1 MYSVRL
7 LRLALLVPLALVLL
21 PAAAV
26 KAAPKMPI
34 GFYDDP
40 SFRWANEKTI
50 PSNLLAAEKAHS
62 SIIHALADWRQIA
75 PDKPKNPLDGDD
87 PAYNLSDLDAL
98 VRTAPRYNQQ
108 VFITISGCPAWA
120 NGGQTN
126 NHPPKNLNDFT
137 QFAHMLAARYNG
149 RRIGFGAVTRWAVW
163 NEPNLAL
170 FLTPQFSPSG
180 KIVSPAEYVKLYM
193 AAYKGIK
200 AGNPTAV
207 VAAGETSNRGHNA
220 PTHSVSDSVAPA
232 TFAHLVAVANPH
244 LPFAAWS
251 THPYP
256 SEYRLGPNQ
265 QVAYPNVGLTNI
277 SKLGDSLRQWF
288 HRRVPIWISEWGEQT
303 APDCGARCGF
313 GGGISHSQ
321 QARDAR
327 TALQLAQANPYVE
340 MFVWFIFRDSTNQ
353 TWFSGLE
360 SKTGSIK
367 PAYSTFAATAKTID
381 GQTLMVNPHASSF
394 TVKVDTP
401 FLAYHDFP
409 GTPVGVTYRIF
420 LGRAAAAIGQ
430 PRSVIAADQTVSFK
444 VKFKPQKGFTYL
456 MTVDV
461 NDRHGQHAKRT
472 IALVAST

>member
-1 MYSVRL
+1 MFSVRL
-7 LRLALLVPLALVLL
+7 LRLAMLAICALLIL

-40 SFRWANEKTI
+40 SFRWAAEDTI
-50 PSNLLAAEKAHS
+50 PQNLRAASKAHA
-62 SIIHALADWRQIA
+62 SIVHALADWRQIA
-75 PDKPKNPLDGDD
+75 PERPKNPLNGDD

-108 VFITISGCPAWA
+108 VFVTISGTPPWA
-120 NGGQTN
+120 NGGKTT
-126 NHPPKNLNDFT
+126 NHPPKNLNDLT

-149 RRIGFGAVTRWAVW
+149 RHIGYGAVTRWAVW

-170 FLTPQFSPSG
+170 FLTPQFAAGG
-180 KIVSPAEYVKLYM
+180 KIVSGATYAKLFM
-193 AAYKGIK
+193 AAYTGIK
-200 AGNPTAV
+200 AGNPRAL
-207 VAAGETSNRGHNA
+207 VAAGETSNRGHNR
-220 PTHSVSDSVAPA
+220 PTGGVSDSTAPA
-232 TFAHLVAVANPH
+232 TFAHAVAAANPR

-265 QVAYPNVGLTNI
+265 RVSYPNVALTNI

-288 HRRVPIWISEWGEQT
+288 HRRVPIWITEWAEQT
-303 APDCGARCGF
+303 SPECVLRCE
-313 GGGISHSQ
+313 GGGVSHAQ
-321 QARDAR
+321 QAKDAA

-340 MFVWFIFRDSTNQ
+340 MFVWFIFRDSTSQ
-353 TWFSGLE
+353 TWYSGLI
-360 SKTGSIK
+360 SKGGAQK
-367 PAYSTFAATAKTID
+367 PAYNAFATAAKGID
-381 GQTLMVNPHASSF
+381 GQTQSVNPSARSF
-394 TVKVDTP
+394 TVKVDVP

-409 GTPVGVTYRIF
+409 GTLVGVTYRVF
-420 LGRAAAAIGQ
+420 LGRAVAAIGQ

-444 VKFKPQKGFTYL
+444 VKFKPHKGFTYL

-472 IALVAST
+472 VALVASP